1 MNFFRPTYFVD
12 SVADISADFLI
23 KNDIKALILDVDD
36 TITTHGSKKID
47 SKTEKWLEDL
57 NIHKIKLILLSNN
70 FKYRVSQ
77 IAEHIGVPYVYSGM
91 KPLPNGF
98 IKALDILHITKE
110 NTMVV
115 GDQIFTD
122 ILGANIAGICSILV
136 EPKGESQTLLLK
148 IKRFMEK
155 PFKKRLKKSNL
166 KVKI

>member
-70 FKYRVSQ
+70 FKDRVSQ